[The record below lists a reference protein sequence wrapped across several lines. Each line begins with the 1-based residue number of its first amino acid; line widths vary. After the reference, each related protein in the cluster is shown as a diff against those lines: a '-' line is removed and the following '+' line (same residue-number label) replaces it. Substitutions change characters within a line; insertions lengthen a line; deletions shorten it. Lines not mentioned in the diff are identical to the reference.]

1 MRRWIAT
8 VFALALVVAVA
19 LPVEA
24 HGPAALGWARTARLI
39 PAGSSVTVTGTLRL
53 YHIDD
58 FADDV
63 GADGY
68 AVETSAGF
76 IPLDVRGTAP
86 EALNGARVQV
96 RGTWH
101 DGVVRVGVAR
111 DATAIAKL
119 SPAPRR
125 RIAAVLGADGQSV
138 HLADGA
144 PLAATSKNVAVILF
158 GFSDDASQP
167 YTAGTATQIAFTN
180 GNAVAN
186 YYDEES
192 RGAVT
197 VTGQV
202 FGWYQIPS
210 SKATCDPFTWATQAK
225 AAATAAGVNLA
236 AFTNYVYAFPKANSC
251 GWAGL
256 GAMPGKDSWNN
267 GAFALRVVAHEL
279 GHNFGVHHASSLSC
293 TSGASRVAISSTCSS
308 SEYGDPFSVMGSGNS
323 AHNNAVHLGQFGW
336 LPASEIQTV
345 GPGGPYELGSPLDGP
360 AGSDRLLRID
370 RHNGTSL
377 YLDVRSIHGP
387 YFDNFSSTDAVVKGV
402 TVRISPDLPSPG
414 YGLSQTQLVDT
425 TPATSTYADAPLAV
439 GATLTD
445 PVTGLK
451 VTTLSASGGRR
462 DDQHP
467 RPDRPGRAGQPEGH
481 GDERHQHLADLDEGQ
496 RQLRGRPLSDPARR
510 RRGGDPDR
518 TELRRRRSIAADD
531 LRLPDHR
538 GRRLG
543 QRGPGGRRERQDA
556 AVGHRRHATDRGQDA
571 QGVGRQ
577 DDDQAVLDRR
587 LRRLRGSRLQGLP
600 GRRDGPDQDRDHGQ
614 VGDRQA
620 PERRELLRAGVR
632 RRRQPGSEEPEPQ
645 DLTAPP
651 GRAQ

>member
-39 PAGSSVTVTGTLRL
+39 PAGSTVTVTGTLRL

-125 RIAAVLGADGQSV
+125 RISAVLGADGQSV

-225 AAATAAGVNLA
+225 AAATAAGVDLA

-251 GWAGL
+251 AWAGL

-293 TSGASRVAISSTCSS
+293 TSGTTRVAISATCSS

-387 YFDNFSSTDAVVKGV
+387 YFDDFSSTDAVVKGV

-451 VTTLSASGGRR
+451 VTTLSASGGDATISILDPTAPGAPGSPKATATSATSISLTWTKASDNYAVDHYRILR
-462 DDQHP
+462 DGVEVATPTGLSFADA
-467 RPDRPGRAGQPEGH
+467 GRSPMTTYAYQIIAVDGSGNQG
-481 GDERHQHLADLDEGQ
+481 
-496 RQLRGRPLSDPARR
+496 PA
-510 RRGGDPDR
+510 
-518 TELRRRRSIAADD
+518 AAASAKTPPSGTDVT
-531 LRLPDHR
+531 P
-538 GRRLG
+538 
-543 QRGPGGRRERQDA
+543 PT
-556 AVGHRRHATDRGQDA
+556 AVKTLKAS
-571 QGVGRQ
+571 VGRTTTKLYWTAAH
-577 DDDQAVLDRR
+577 DDFGVAGYKVYR
-587 LRRLRGSRLQGLP
+587 
-600 GRRDGPDQDRDHGQ
+600 
-614 VGDRQA
+614 VG
-620 PERRELLRAGVR
+620 
-632 RRRQPGSEEPEPQ
+632 
-645 DLTAPP
+645 LTAPIKTVTT
-651 GRAQ
+651 GKSVSVKRRNGASYYVRAYDAAGNLGPKSP

>member
-1 MRRWIAT
+1 M
-8 VFALALVVAVA
+8 
-19 LPVEA
+19 
-24 HGPAALGWARTARLI
+24 
-39 PAGSSVTVTGTLRL
+39 
-53 YHIDD
+53 
-58 FADDV
+58 
-63 GADGY
+63 
-68 AVETSAGF
+68 
-76 IPLDVRGTAP
+76 
-86 EALNGARVQV
+86 
-96 RGTWH
+96 
-101 DGVVRVGVAR
+101 
-111 DATAIAKL
+111 
-119 SPAPRR
+119 
-125 RIAAVLGADGQSV
+125 
-138 HLADGA
+138 
-144 PLAATSKNVAVILF
+144 ILF

-225 AAATAAGVNLA
+225 AAATAAGVDLA

-251 GWAGL
+251 AWAGL

-293 TSGASRVAISSTCSS
+293 TSGTTRVAISATCSS

-387 YFDNFSSTDAVVKGV
+387 YFDDFSSTDAVVKGV

-451 VTTLSASGGRR
+451 VTTLSASGGDATISVLDPTAPGAPGSPKATATSATSISLTWTKASDNYAVDHYRILR
-462 DDQHP
+462 DGVEVATPTGLSFADA
-467 RPDRPGRAGQPEGH
+467 GRSPMTTYAYQIIAVDGSGNQG
-481 GDERHQHLADLDEGQ
+481 
-496 RQLRGRPLSDPARR
+496 PA
-510 RRGGDPDR
+510 
-518 TELRRRRSIAADD
+518 AAASAKTPPSGTDVT
-531 LRLPDHR
+531 P
-538 GRRLG
+538 
-543 QRGPGGRRERQDA
+543 PT
-556 AVGHRRHATDRGQDA
+556 AVKTLKAS
-571 QGVGRQ
+571 VGRTTTKLYWTAAH
-577 DDDQAVLDRR
+577 DDFGVAGYKVYR
-587 LRRLRGSRLQGLP
+587 
-600 GRRDGPDQDRDHGQ
+600 
-614 VGDRQA
+614 VG
-620 PERRELLRAGVR
+620 
-632 RRRQPGSEEPEPQ
+632 
-645 DLTAPP
+645 LTAPIKTVTT
-651 GRAQ
+651 GKSVSVKRRNGASYYVRAYDAAGNLGPKSPKRKT

>member
-167 YTAGTATQIAFTN
+167 YTGRDRDRDRVHQR
-180 GNAVAN
+180 
-186 YYDEES
+186 E
-192 RGAVT
+192 RGRELLRRGVPRRGHGHRPGLRL
-197 VTGQV
+197 V
-202 FGWYQIPS
+202 P
-210 SKATCDPFTWATQAK
+210 DPVEQ
-225 AAATAAGVNLA
+225 G
-236 AFTNYVYAFPKANSC
+236 
-251 GWAGL
+251 
-256 GAMPGKDSWNN
+256 D
-267 GAFALRVVAHEL
+267 LR
-279 GHNFGVHHASSLSC
+279 
-293 TSGASRVAISSTCSS
+293 
-308 SEYGDPFSVMGSGNS
+308 P
-323 AHNNAVHLGQFGW
+323 VHLGDPGQGGRHRRRRQPGRVHE
-336 LPASEIQTV
+336 LRLCVPQGELVRLGRARRDARQGQLEQRCIRAARRRPRARPQLRGPPREQPELHVGHEPGGDLGDLLVVGVRRPVLGDGQRQLRPQQRRPSRPVRLAARERDPDV

-387 YFDNFSSTDAVVKGV
+387 YFDDFSSTDAVVKGV

-451 VTTLSASGGRR
+451 VTTLSASGGDATISVLDPTAPGAPGSPTATATSATSISLTWTKASDNYAVDHYRILRDGVEVATPTGLSFADAGRSPMTTYAYQIIAVDGSGNQGPAAAASAKTPPSGTDVTPPSAVKTLKASVGKTTTKLYWTAAYDDFGVAGYKVYRVGVTAPIKTVTTGKSVIVKRR
-462 DDQHP
+462 N
-467 RPDRPGRAGQPEGH
+467 GASYYVRAY
-481 GDERHQHLADLDEGQ
+481 
-496 RQLRGRPLSDPARR
+496 
-510 RRGGDPDR
+510 
-518 TELRRRRSIAADD
+518 
-531 LRLPDHR
+531 
-538 GRRLG
+538 
-543 QRGPGGRRERQDA
+543 DA
-556 AVGHRRHATDRGQDA
+556 AGN
-571 QGVGRQ
+571 
-577 DDDQAVLDRR
+577 L
-587 LRRLRGSRLQGLP
+587 
-600 GRRDGPDQDRDHGQ
+600 GPKSPNRK
-614 VGDRQA
+614 
-620 PERRELLRAGVR
+620 
-632 RRRQPGSEEPEPQ
+632 
-645 DLTAPP
+645 T
-651 GRAQ
+651 